1 MEENEHQDETED
13 WRARP
18 SQPVDKKLKQMELT
32 FRGVLC
38 ERLVERKVEQ
48 KDDTEGNEE
57 AITIPP
63 TMPEASCLVDQPSYV
78 RRTGKMSKKESKKI
92 TAGNGK
98 VSTWL
103 RNVTRVKEM
112 DKIISNTKRME
123 KEMMEDMERTTT
135 PDPGL

>member
-18 SQPVDKKLKQMELT
+18 SQPVDNKLKQMELT

-38 ERLVERKVEQ
+38 ERLVE
-48 KDDTEGNEE
+48 KDATEGIEE
-57 AITIPP
+57 AATIPP
-63 TMPEASCLVDQPSYV
+63 TVPEASCLAEQPSYV